1 MKTEEFAK
9 RQIGMYV
16 TSSKK
21 ANVSL
26 VCSDF
31 RMVAGF
37 KKGCLV
43 LQPLLNDGRV
53 DSSKEPITVDHKDI
67 ELTHKLHA
75 SDFRTTIAVG

>member
-1 MKTEEFAK
+1 MKTEEFVTL
-9 RQIGMYV
+9 QIGMYV

-31 RMVAGF
+31 SLVTGF

-43 LQPLLNDGRV
+43 LQPLSNDGRA
-53 DSSKEPITVDHKDI
+53 DSSKKPITVDYKDI
-67 ELTHKLHA
+67 EITHKLHA
-75 SDFRTTIAVG
+75 SDFRKTIAIG